1 MEDDLMHGLVAGY
14 ALDALAPEEERAFET
29 HLRDCERCRDQL
41 AAFTEPAAAL
51 AFAAPPAAPTPALRG
66 RILSAA
72 RDERPNVV
80 PLRPRWAVPAA
91 VAAAVA
97 TSAAVGLGIWAGILQ
112 SQSPAGGQALATV
125 PLRGASGSLVL
136 SSGGQAALVLSGL
149 APTPAGKT
157 YEAWVVLPRRTL
169 PAGLFTTATGA
180 ASLRLTRSVPAGAT
194 VALTLEP
201 AGGSAAPTEKPV
213 VTSARA

>member
-1 MEDDLMHGLVAGY
+1 MEDELMHELVAGY
-14 ALDALAPEEERAFET
+14 ALEALEPEEERAFET
-29 HLRDCERCRDQL
+29 HLRGCERCREQL
-41 AAFTEPAAAL
+41 AAFAEPTAAL
-51 AFAAPPAAPTPALRG
+51 AFAAPPAAPPPALRA
-66 RILSAA
+66 RILAAA

-97 TSAAVGLGIWAGILQ
+97 SSAAVGLGVWAGILQ
-112 SQSPAGGQALATV
+112 SQSHTGRQALATV
-125 PLRGASGSLVL
+125 ALRGASGSLVL
-136 SSGGQAALVLSGL
+136 SSGGAAALVVSGL
-149 APTPAGKT
+149 PPTPAGKT
-157 YEAWVVLPRRTL
+157 YEAWVVLSRTAL

-180 ASLRLTRSVPAGAT
+180 ASVRLSRPVPAGAQ

-201 AGGSAAPTEKPV
+201 AGGSPAPTSRPL